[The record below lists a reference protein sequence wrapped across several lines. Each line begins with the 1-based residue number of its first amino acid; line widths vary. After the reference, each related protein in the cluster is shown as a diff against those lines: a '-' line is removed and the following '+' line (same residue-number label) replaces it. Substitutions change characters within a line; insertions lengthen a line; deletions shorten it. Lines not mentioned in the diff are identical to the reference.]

1 MTIIPT
7 PEELKPILDDKYG
20 RCVRLFF
27 YNISTSPFAADTL
40 FATVGDSKP
49 KKFVQSG
56 RLDILLGRY
65 FNSKDLFHNYT
76 GALIDCA
83 QS

>member
-27 YNISTSPFAADTL
+27 YNINTSPFAENVL
-40 FATVGDSKP
+40 FATVGDSKT

-65 FNSKDLFHNYT
+65 FYSRDLFHNYT